1 LFCRFPNRQTTR
13 GTAGTKRES
22 SVEYEFRFKM
32 PDDMRLAEPEA
43 LRIGSNRSIHSMT
56 LSSDILALSH
66 GANDVTTIDTSEIHS
81 PKHSV
86 SVASV
91 ASLITMRNALSG
103 AALSAFV
110 ICGLFI
116 GLRGTPPQE
125 QRALTSSGPA
135 ALALIDSSNKAA
147 DKIDVTPSTV
157 VQFADRT
164 PGVVQ
169 ASPSFIAP
177 VSLPSPAVARASE
190 VSGASDVSV
199 AAQVGAQPSF
209 QRAETPLTP
218 ALQMVP
224 PEPQK
229 WVAGSINSQ
238 STGTAPAMAATATV
252 KTPVTPVTVATAAPS
267 QVPANGLAIAAAK
280 NILADE
286 PSKKDTVSDVHSANP
301 AKSSQGSTESV
312 KTKKPSSKLASITP
326 SKHAVPSAHTS
337 KVVSKASEA
346 PSTNLASSVA
356 RSAPSPVA
364 SAVASVA
371 SSTTTPN
378 DATAAQAPEKG
389 RFLQRKIN
397 VEAAASTS
405 TTTPATDVADRQ
417 RIF

>member
-1 LFCRFPNRQTTR
+1 
-13 GTAGTKRES
+13 
-22 SVEYEFRFKM
+22 VEYEFRFKM

-110 ICGLFI
+110 MCGLFI

-125 QRALTSSGPA
+125 QRALTSASP
-135 ALALIDSSNKAA
+135 ALALVQPSYKTT
-147 DKIDVTPSTV
+147 DKVDVTSSTV